1 MILISSYF
9 WAWSG
14 RFLGGITREGMGDQ
28 SSLTP
33 YKGGT
38 LEDCQREETIRIL
51 QSLEGRS
58 GTRLMR
64 RELLETSKLEI

>member
-14 RFLGGITREGMGDQ
+14 RFVGGITREGMEDQ
-28 SSLTP
+28 SSLTA

-38 LEDCQREETIRIL
+38 VEDCQSEEIIRIL

-58 GTRLMR
+58 VSHYP
-64 RELLETSKLEI
+64 TSKKQ